1 MNNNT
6 AITMAAVATKS
17 VIGTLAYVAGY
28 IKGSF
33 NELLVILAIFIVCDY
48 VTGTV
53 LALARGEFSVRKGLI
68 GAVKKLFYIC
78 LVLMGFLIDMFVT
91 NTGAR
96 IGLELATNGAFGMAI
111 NCYLIGTE
119 GLSVIESLVALG
131 LPVPAFMKKAMGIIK
146 EASEKMDMKGK
157 DE

>member
-1 MNNNT
+1 MNNDA
-6 AITMAAVATKS
+6 AITTAAVAAKS
-17 VIGTLAYVAGY
+17 VIGSIACVASY

-48 VTGTV
+48 ITGTV
-53 LALARGEFSVRKGLI
+53 LALTKGEFSVKKGLF

-78 LVLMGFLIDMFVT
+78 LVLMGFLIDLLVT
-91 NTGAR
+91 NAGAR
-96 IGLELATNGAFGMAI
+96 LGLELATNGAFGIAI

-119 GLSVIESLVALG
+119 GLSVVESLVALG
-131 LPVPAFMKKAMGIIK
+131 LPVPGFMKKALGIIK
-146 EASEKMDMKGK
+146 ETGENMNVDT